1 MLARNVPARDTTFAH
16 FAACAPGI
24 EPLLEA
30 ELTAL
35 GLPGKAVLGGVEG
48 RLTLEQLWRLHSC
61 SALTESVR
69 VRLKAFDAT
78 SFAVLEEAAAKLPW
92 HAYLR
97 PERPLSL
104 AVVCQKSKLYHSDA
118 VAERV
123 RRVIAMRLRVDAL
136 PEPASDQVPQQVH
149 VRVVRDRVTVSI
161 GASGERMHK
170 RGYRTRVEVAPLRET
185 LAAAMVQLLE
195 RTSGGP
201 ITRLWDP
208 FCGSGVIPIE
218 ASRRALGLPPGLG
231 RRFAFE
237 DWPLHEPHRAAF
249 SAWVERLGA
258 EGRDARVGQ
267 VLEVW
272 GSDVDPKA
280 IRSASANA
288 GDAGVGDTVRWLC
301 GDFRAVIEQIPSG
314 TAIAT
319 NPPHGRRIGSAESVR
334 ELYRE
339 LELALEQRA
348 DLRPVLLA
356 SGDPSFRQHTQLP
369 WQTAL
374 RTRQGG
380 ADLRLYALT

>member
-1 MLARNVPARDTTFAH
+1 MPAPDATTFQA

-35 GLPGKAVLGGVEG
+35 RVPGKAVVGGVEG
-48 RLTLEQLWRLHSC
+48 RLTLEQLWTLHLG
-61 SALTESVR
+61 SALAESVR
-69 VRLKAFDAT
+69 VRLKAFEAT
-78 SFAVLEEAAAKLPW
+78 SFAALEAAAAKLPW

-97 PERPLSL
+97 PERPLSID
-104 AVVCQKSKLYHSDA
+104 VVCQKSKLYHSDA

-123 RRVIAMRLRVDAL
+123 RRVIARRLRGETLV
-136 PEPASDQVPQQVH
+136 EPGPGQQQVY
-149 VRVVRDRVTVSI
+149 VRLVRDRVSI
-161 GASGERMHK
+161 SISASGERLHK

-195 RTSGGP
+195 RTAGSP
-201 ITRLWDP
+201 IARLWDP

-218 ASRRALGLPPGLG
+218 ASRRALGLLPALG

-237 DWPLHEPHRAAF
+237 DWPLHEPHREAF
-249 SAWVERLGA
+249 DTWVAQVGA
-258 EGRDARVGQ
+258 ERRDTPREGPR
-267 VLEVW
+267 LDFW

-288 GDAGVGDTVRWLC
+288 GDAGVGDAVRWVC
-301 GDFRAVIEQIPSG
+301 GDFRAVIDQIPSG

-319 NPPHGRRIGSAESVR
+319 NPPHGRRIGSADSVR
-334 ELYRE
+334 VLYRD
-339 LELALEQRA
+339 LERSLVERP

-356 SGDPSFRQHTQLP
+356 SGDPKFPQHTQLP
-369 WQTAL
+369 WRSAL

-380 ADLRLYALT
+380 ADVRLYALT